1 MIQNNA
7 TEIFVNM
14 NPGGTNSR
22 MLERLVR
29 YQMFWHGCGRKESM
43 DRVKRLQKRHFC
55 LPPGWPLN
63 SRVHPCR
70 TA

>member
-1 MIQNNA
+1 
-7 TEIFVNM
+7 
-14 NPGGTNSR
+14 
-22 MLERLVR
+22 LERLVR